1 MEITLKLF
9 NILREYGP
17 DIERKEVPEGV
28 TVGEVAAM
36 VKIPKEIPLLRIVN
50 GVHVPLDHRLEEGD
64 VLALFPPIAGG

>member
-9 NILREYGP
+9 NMLCQYGP
-17 DIERKEVPEGV
+17 DIEQKSLPEEI
-28 TVGEVAAM
+28 TVGEVIAM

-50 GVHVPLDHRLEEGD
+50 GVHVPADHRLKEGD